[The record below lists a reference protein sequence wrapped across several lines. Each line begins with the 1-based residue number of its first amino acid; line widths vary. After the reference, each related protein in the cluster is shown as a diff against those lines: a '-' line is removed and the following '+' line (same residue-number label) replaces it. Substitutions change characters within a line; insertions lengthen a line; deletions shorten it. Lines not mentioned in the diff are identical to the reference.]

1 MSEQDPFQGRA
12 GNEGAAREGGTGQ
25 GSPGEGSTGQG
36 GAGEGG
42 AGQGGEVV
50 GAENVAREPSSGASI
65 DMVAAALR
73 RDSADL
79 ELYAKVLTGS
89 LADALPAG
97 SVTSE
102 RKRSVGDRL
111 AGREGRVERLE
122 VTLDDRRLILTL
134 AHGRPQGEVATVVR
148 GVVLSRTPV
157 ELDAWAAELAT
168 ALARRAEADA
178 RARAALERLVLGD

>member
-12 GNEGAAREGGTGQ
+12 GNEGGTGEGGTG
-25 GSPGEGSTGQG
+25 GT
-36 GAGEGG
+36 GEGG
-42 AGQGGEVV
+42 TRDGGEP
-50 GAENVAREPSSGASI
+50 ASGASI

-79 ELYAKVLTGS
+79 EIYAKVLTGS

-102 RKRSVGDRL
+102 RKRTMSDRI

-122 VTLDDRRLILTL
+122 VALDDRRLILTL

-157 ELDAWAAELAT
+157 ALDAWAAELAA
-168 ALARRAEADA
+168 ALAQRAEADA